1 MTVAHVVL
9 TLDQGGLEHLVIQ
22 VSVQLQRRGV
32 RSVIVVL
39 TDGVLV
45 DDARRQGLDVF
56 VLHKRAGLDLGVIG
70 RLARL
75 LRRERVDIV
84 HSHNFAPLNYGTL
97 AAKLCGLPTLNT
109 RHGRAAL
116 TANRLIWALTDAVIA
131 VSEDARRELLVHN
144 RIDARKVHVVLN
156 AVDTS
161 AYALR
166 ADARVSRADLGVPAD
181 VPVVGTVG
189 RLSPEKDH
197 ATLLLAF
204 KALRDAGSPAHLVIV
219 GGGPLEGTLKAQVDA
234 LAIGDAVHLPG
245 FRTDVSDLLPLF
257 DVYVLPSRMEGVSL
271 TLLEAMAAG
280 LPVVATHVGGNPEVV
295 VEGVTGCLVEP
306 GEPALLAAALG
317 SLLASPSRRLAMGTR
332 GRERAHEQF
341 DIVRLVDDHVQ
352 LYERLLAR

>member
-22 VSVQLQRRGV
+22 VSRHLQQRGV
-32 RSVIVVL
+32 RSIIIVL

-45 DDARRQGLDVF
+45 EEARRQGLDVF
-56 VLHKRAGLDLGVIG
+56 VLHKRAGRDLGVIG

-75 LRRERVDIV
+75 LRRERVDLV

-97 AAKLCGLPTLNT
+97 AATLCGLPTVNT

-116 TANRLIWALTDAVIA
+116 TANRLIWALTNAVIA
-131 VSEDARRELLVHN
+131 VSEDAKRELLVHN
-144 RIDARKVHVVLN
+144 RVAERKVHVVLN

-166 ADARVSRADLGVPAD
+166 ADARVGRADLGVPED

-197 ATLLLAF
+197 ATLLQAF
-204 KALRDAGSPAHLVIV
+204 TALRAAGSPAHLVIV
-219 GGGPLEGTLKAQVDA
+219 GGGPLEAALTAQVGA
-234 LAIGDAVHLPG
+234 LGIADAVHLLG

-257 DVYVLPSRMEGVSL
+257 DLYVLPSRMEGVSL
-271 TLLEAMAAG
+271 TLLEAMAAR
-280 LPVVATHVGGNPEVV
+280 LPVVATRVGGNPEVV
-295 VEGVTGCLVEP
+295 VDGVTGSLVEP
-306 GEPALLAAALG
+306 GEPVPLAAALG
-317 SLLASPSRRLAMGTR
+317 ALLDDRAGRLAMGSR
-332 GRERAHEQF
+332 GHERVHERF
-341 DIVRLVDDHVQ
+341 DMARLVDDHVR
-352 LYERLLAR
+352 LYERLVRR